1 MVTPRYTAAEA
12 VVVHDD
18 FYVGKTT
25 RTRNF
30 CEFCGT
36 FIPVPRTYVSS
47 VRPVPQYPGYGYNIF
62 CTRPELL

>member
-25 RTRNF
+25 RTRN
-30 CEFCGT
+30 
-36 FIPVPRTYVSS
+36 IIQVANPVTWYIRV
-47 VRPVPQYPGYGYNIF
+47 
-62 CTRPELL
+62 